1 MADNHVPVVLRFRDG
16 RTERRAMTPEFDV
29 ENQTVHVVRDD
40 NSVEQIPFTDLKAVF
55 FPRDHGMVEPD
66 PAPEGSVLAVEFA
79 DGEIIRGSAPEYL
92 PQRNGFFLYPL
103 ERSKNEK
110 VFVVNSAIISIDV
123 EKL

>member
-1 MADNHVPVVLRFRDG
+1 MTETQFPVVLRFRDG
-16 RTERRAMTPEFDV
+16 RTERRTMTPQFDM
-29 ENQTVHVVRDD
+29 EQQTVHLTRDD
-40 NSVEQIPFTDLKAVF
+40 ESVEQIPFTDLKAVF
-55 FPRDHGMVEPD
+55 FPRDQSNEPD

-79 DGEIIRGSAPEYL
+79 DGEVIRGSAPEYS

-110 VFVVNSAIISIDV
+110 VFVVNSAIVSIDV